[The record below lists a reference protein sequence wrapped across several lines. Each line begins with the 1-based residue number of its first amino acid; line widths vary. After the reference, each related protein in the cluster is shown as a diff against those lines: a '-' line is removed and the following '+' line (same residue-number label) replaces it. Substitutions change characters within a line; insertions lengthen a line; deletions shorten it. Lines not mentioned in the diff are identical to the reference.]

1 MCAIGRRKNQV
12 TYAGKPITGPATDIA
27 DAIPTGN
34 DGRPS
39 NNSGGN
45 LTQTALNLAKTNKQ
59 KLTASDNY
67 QG

>member
-1 MCAIGRRKNQV
+1 MCAIGRRKN
-12 TYAGKPITGPATDIA
+12 TSKPIQTPAAAIA

-39 NNSGGN
+39 NNFGE
-45 LTQTALNLAKTNKQ
+45 NLAQTTKNLGSNKQ